1 VAAHHTIAPGET
13 IAGYELERLVGR
25 GGMGEVFL
33 ARDLRLERPVALKIL
48 TPRLSGDPG
57 FQERLLKE
65 SRLAAALD
73 HPNVVPIYEAGESD
87 GRLFLAMRYV
97 DGDLRHLLRHE
108 HALAPARA
116 VAIVTQIAA
125 ALDAAHARGLV
136 HRDVKPSN
144 VLLDRQDGH
153 EHAYLADFG
162 LVQSAA
168 DRGPTDGQ
176 SLGTVDYAAPEQIR
190 GEHVDGR
197 ADVYAL
203 GCLLYECLTGEVP
216 FARPSEVAT
225 IFAHL
230 HEEPPLATAS
240 RRELPQ
246 GIDGVLTRALA
257 KEPGSRQ
264 ATCGQFAAEA
274 REALGV
280 VLPPARGRRRLVVAG
295 LGLAAVAVVAVAL
308 VGRFTATGSPGP
320 PVGHIV
326 GIDPGTNAVA
336 SVHDVSANPGV
347 VTTAGGSVWAGDFR
361 DGSLW
366 RLDPSSGIVDRL
378 TSTGEPRDLTALGSS
393 VYVAADGTT
402 TYDGSVTRYD
412 AASGAREASVS
423 VLACSVAAGDGVLWA
438 AGCPFVD
445 RISTGPGPM
454 KIVHATRIPYR
465 QPRSAETTRLALRDM
480 AVGYGAV
487 WVLGDPVD
495 RRVFRLDPHSGRILG
510 ATVLPSAPRSIAAG
524 AGGIWVTGPIDD
536 TLTRLDP
543 ATGKVEGTV
552 HVPAG
557 AGGVAAGAGSVWVA
571 SGLDGSVS
579 RIDPR
584 TLRIEA
590 TIAVPGAPREVAVGA
605 GGVWVTTVA
614 S

>member
-1 VAAHHTIAPGET
+1 VAGDHTVAPGET

-25 GGMGEVFL
+25 GGMGDVYL

-48 TPRLSGDPG
+48 APRLSGDPA
-57 FQERLLKE
+57 FRERMLRE

-73 HPNVVPIYEAGESD
+73 HPNVVPIYEAGESE

-97 DGDLRHLLRHE
+97 DGDLRHLLREE

-144 VLLDRQDGH
+144 VLLDRQDGR

-162 LVQSAA
+162 LVQSAS

-203 GCLLYECLTGEVP
+203 GCLLYESLTGEVP
-216 FARPSEVAT
+216 FARSSEVAT

-230 HEEPPLATAS
+230 HEEPPLTSAS

-246 GIDGVLTRALA
+246 GIDPVLTRALA

-264 ATCGQFAAEA
+264 ATCGQVAAEA
-274 REALGV
+274 REALGLV
-280 VLPPARGRRRLVVAG
+280 PAARARSRLVGLG
-295 LGLAAVAVVAVAL
+295 LGLAAVAIVAVAL
-308 VGRFTATGSPGP
+308 VGRFTATGSSAP

-326 GIDPGTNAVA
+326 GIDPRTNAVA

-347 VTTAGGSVWAGDFR
+347 VTTAAGSVWAGDFR

-378 TSTGEPRDLTALGSS
+378 TSTGEPRDLTSLGGS

-402 TYDGSVTRYD
+402 AYDGSVTRYD
-412 AASGAREASVS
+412 AATGGREASVS

-445 RISTGPGPM
+445 RISTGPDSM
-454 KIVHATRIPYR
+454 KIIHVTRIPYA
-465 QPRSAETTRLALRDM
+465 QPRSAETNRLALRDM

-495 RRVFRLDPHSGRILG
+495 RRVFRLDLRSGRILG

-524 AGGIWVTGPIDD
+524 AGAIWVTGPIDD

-543 ATGKVEGTV
+543 TNGRVDGTV
-552 HVPAG
+552 RVPAG
-557 AGGVAAGAGSVWVA
+557 AGGVAAAGGSVWVA
-571 SGLDGSVS
+571 SGLDRSVS
-579 RIDPR
+579 RVDPR
-584 TLRIEA
+584 SLRIEA
-590 TIAVPGAPREVAVGA
+590 TIKVPGAPREVAVGA

-614 S
+614 D